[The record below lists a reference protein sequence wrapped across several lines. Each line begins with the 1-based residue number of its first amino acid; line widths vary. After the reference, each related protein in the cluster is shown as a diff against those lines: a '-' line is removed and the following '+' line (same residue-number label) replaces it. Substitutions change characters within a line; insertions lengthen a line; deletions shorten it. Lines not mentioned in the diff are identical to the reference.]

1 VWILVRKQGAM
12 TMPFPLLPLA
22 LAGVLMLAAAIPTA
36 AAGDVVEMRF
46 EGYVAGLHVV
56 STQTVIEETPVTY
69 LIRGAYE
76 TAGLGAVFAS
86 RANHSEARGRKAGG
100 RPQPE
105 SFASETTSS
114 GVVQRDR
121 VDYRPDGP
129 ANGSS
134 TPAAEPV
141 TAVDAKQL
149 TGTVDSLTAYLLVE
163 RQVARGGGCALTVP
177 VFDGRHRYNLRFSDA
192 GNQILSAAAGQKFAG
207 TAHACRMVRDE
218 IGGFFVDKNHVE
230 GAPAGTIWYAQLMPG
245 DLATPVRMEME
256 TEIGAVSIYLS
267 QLRGRGVNLQ
277 LME

>member
-1 VWILVRKQGAM
+1 M
-12 TMPFPLLPLA
+12 TMLSPLLPLA
-22 LAGVLMLAAAIPTA
+22 LAGVLMLAAAIPPA
-36 AAGDVVEMRF
+36 AAGDVVERRF

-56 STQTVIEETPVTY
+56 STQTVIEETSTTY

-86 RANHSEARGRKAGG
+86 RANRSETRGRKAGG

-105 SFASETTSS
+105 SFASETTR
-114 GVVQRDR
+114 GDVVQRDR
-121 VDYRPDGP
+121 VDYRRDGS

-134 TPAAEPV
+134 TPPAAEPV

-177 VFDGRHRYNLRFSDA
+177 VFDGRRRYNLRFSDA
-192 GNQILSAAAGQKFAG
+192 GNQVLSAAAGQKFAG

-218 IGGFFVDKNHVE
+218 IGGFFVDKSHVE
-230 GAPAGTIWYAQLMPG
+230 GARAGTIWYAQLMPG

-256 TEIGAVSIYLS
+256 TEIGAVSIYLA
-267 QLRGRGVNLQ
+267 QLRGRGVDLL